1 MNHDTEREPHDAG
14 RDVACKYENQLG
26 NKIYLCKVC
35 IKYLPTHTPPTKT
48 TTTTTKTNNE
58 EQQHN
63 NNNNK
68 NQQRRTTAQQQ
79 QQNQKQQQ

>member
-48 TTTTTKTNNE
+48 TTTTKTNNE
-58 EQQHN
+58 EQQH